1 MYSMTQM
8 KIVNV
13 VLLTK
18 IVNVVLL
25 TKIVNVVLL
34 TTLITET
41 KIFLV
46 RYMALSTVVFLNYP
60 STTT

>member
-1 MYSMTQM
+1 MTLPFMYSMTQM
-8 KIVNV
+8 KTVNV

-18 IVNVVLL
+18 IVND
-25 TKIVNVVLL
+25 VLL

-46 RYMALSTVVFLNYP
+46 RYMA
-60 STTT
+60 

>member
-8 KIVNV
+8 KTVNV

-18 IVNVVLL
+18 IVND
-25 TKIVNVVLL
+25 VLL

-46 RYMALSTVVFLNYP
+46 RYMALSTVVFFKSIYTNLKYLADWL
-60 STTT
+60 S